1 MSRKVLVSSD
11 KSLQTIFNSSGNDS
25 HECFDLFCSYSKVPS
40 SVLKGICS
48 GCRTPQELTLNLMNL
63 LQLD

>member
-25 HECFDLFCSYSKVPS
+25 HECFDLFCSYSKSPAVCLRGFVQGAGHPKS
-40 SVLKGICS
+40 
-48 GCRTPQELTLNLMNL
+48 
-63 LQLD
+63 